1 MRAFLAG
8 PWLAP
13 LLLAVLAAAPIGHA
27 LAAGLP
33 AVVHKATATVHAEPD
48 FASDK
53 VATLGK
59 GAAVA
64 VAGQQG
70 LWYALEPAAGRA
82 AGFVRVNEIRLAETG
97 VDASDTM
104 TVLLTARSGRGRVSE
119 TAGVRGIE
127 ASELRSAGY
136 DEAQLLAM
144 QGNRVPKGGAADWA
158 EAHALDATPIAWPG
172 EAAPSEYEAAV
183 AALPAQAARTAPKAE
198 DKRAGF
204 GAFAKG
210 LLGGFG
216 GGLVGSA
223 IDVAQTVTPESG
235 EELAQAELEL
245 GPMVAGRLLGARPLW
260 DDDAAQRRVNLVGR
274 WLASNTSRP
283 DLPWTFAVI
292 DSPEINAFAAPG
304 GYVMVT
310 RGLYTLLEGDAELA
324 AVLGHEIG
332 HVVQRDHYE
341 VVRQQE
347 LAGALQALVGSQVPA
362 GDSIGESLARGFVE
376 RHGAAMLM
384 TRLDREAEYRADA
397 YSQLVLSRAGMNPLS
412 LYGVLQKMAAIGG
425 AGGGLAQLYS
435 THPTLGNRL
444 DRIDERGY
452 GPLEPY
458 LSRPVQ

>member
-1 MRAFLAG
+1 MRSILAG
-8 PWLAP
+8 PSMGP
-13 LLLAVLAAAPIGHA
+13 LLLAALVVAPLGHA
-27 LAAGLP
+27 MAAGLP
-33 AVVHKATATVHAEPD
+33 AVVHKATATVYAEPD
-48 FASDK
+48 FASAT
-53 VATLGK
+53 VATLQK
-59 GAAVA
+59 DAAVS
-64 VAGQQG
+64 VADQDG
-70 LWYALEPAAGRA
+70 LWYELEAATGRG

-97 VDASDTM
+97 VKASDTM
-104 TVLLTARSGRGRVSE
+104 SVLLTAKSGRGRVSE

-127 ASELRSAGY
+127 ESDLRSAGY

-144 QGNRVPKGGAADWA
+144 QDNRVPRGGAEDWA
-158 EAHALDATPIAWPG
+158 AAHALEATPIAWPG
-172 EAAPSEYEAAV
+172 EAEPSEYEAAV
-183 AALPAQAARTAPKAE
+183 AALPAEAPPKQE
-198 DKRAGF
+198 KKKRGGF
-204 GAFAKG
+204 GGFAKG
-210 LLGGFG
+210 LLGGLG

-223 IDVAQTVTPESG
+223 IDVAQTVTPKSG

-245 GPMVAGRLLGARPLW
+245 GPMVTGRLLGARALW
-260 DDDAAQRRVNLVGR
+260 DDADAQRRVNLVGR

-292 DSPEINAFAAPG
+292 DSPELNAFAAPG
-304 GYVMVT
+304 GYVMIT
-310 RGLYTLLEGDAELA
+310 RGLYTLLETDAELA

-347 LAGALQALVGSQVPA
+347 LTGALQHLVSSQVSV

-384 TRLDREAEYRADA
+384 TRLDREAEYRADT

-412 LYGVLQKMAAIGG
+412 LYAVLQKMAAIGG

-444 DRIDERGY
+444 DRIDQHGY
-452 GPLEPY
+452 GELEPY
-458 LSRPVQ
+458 LSR

>member
-1 MRAFLAG
+1 MRAFRAG
-8 PWLAP
+8 PWLGP
-13 LLLAVLAAAPIGHA
+13 LLLAALAAAPIGLA
-27 LAAGLP
+27 VAAGLP
-33 AVVHKATATVHAEPD
+33 AVVHKATATVYAGPD
-48 FASDK
+48 FASGK
-53 VATLGK
+53 VATLEK
-59 GAAVA
+59 GAAVS

-70 LWYALEPAAGRA
+70 LWYSLEPAADRA
-82 AGFVRVNEIRLAETG
+82 AGFVRVNEIRLAEAG
-97 VDASDTM
+97 VESSDTM
-104 TVLLTARSGRGRVSE
+104 GVLLTARSGRGRVSE

-127 ASELRSAGY
+127 ESDLRSAAH
-136 DEAQLLAM
+136 DQAQLLAM
-144 QGNRVPKGGAADWA
+144 QGNRVPKGAARDWA
-158 EAHALDATPIAWPG
+158 EAHALDPTPIAWPG
-172 EAAPSEYEAAV
+172 EATPSEYEVAV
-183 AALPAQAARTAPKAE
+183 AAMPARAAPQAAPKQG
-198 DKRAGF
+198 GF
-204 GAFAKG
+204 GSFAKG
-210 LLGGFG
+210 LLGGLG

-223 IDVAQTVTPESG
+223 IDVAETVTPKSG

-260 DDDAAQRRVNLVGR
+260 ADDAAQRRVNLVGR

-341 VVRQQE
+341 VVRKQE
-347 LAGALQALVGSQVPA
+347 LAGSLQSLVGRQVPA
-362 GDSIGESLARGFVE
+362 GGSIGESLARDFVE

-425 AGGGLAQLYS
+425 ARGGLSQLYS
-435 THPTLGNRL
+435 THPTMGHRL
-444 DRIDERGY
+444 DRIDQRGY

-458 LSRPVQ
+458 LSRQVQ

>member
-1 MRAFLAG
+1 MGRFPYLHAMIGFSLALVAG
-8 PWLAP
+8 
-13 LLLAVLAAAPIGHA
+13 VAA
-27 LAAGLP
+27 AAGLP
-33 AVVHKATATVHAEPD
+33 AVVHKTTATVHAAPD
-48 FASDK
+48 FASAT
-53 VATLGK
+53 VATLQK
-59 GAAVA
+59 DTPVSVA
-64 VAGQQG
+64 DQQG
-70 LWYALEPAAGRA
+70 LWYQLEPADDRA

-97 VDASDTM
+97 VKASDTM
-104 TVLLTARSGRGRVSE
+104 SVLLTAKSGRGRVSE

-127 ASELRSAGY
+127 ESDLRSADY
-136 DEAQLLAM
+136 DEAQLQAM
-144 QGNRVPKGGAADWA
+144 QGNRVPKGGAANWA
-158 EAHALDATPIAWPG
+158 EAQSLQATAISWPG
-172 EAAPSEYEAAV
+172 EAVPSEYEAAV
-183 AALPAQAARTAPKAE
+183 AALPAQQAPKE
-198 DKRAGF
+198 EKRKRGGF
-204 GAFAKG
+204 GGFAKG
-210 LLGGFG
+210 LLGGLG

-223 IDVAQTVTPESG
+223 IDVAQTVAPKSG

-260 DDDAAQRRVNLVGR
+260 DDADAQRRVNLVGR

-310 RGLYTLLEGDAELA
+310 RGLYTLLESDAELA

-347 LAGALQALVGSQVPA
+347 LTGALQSIVSSQVPA

-384 TRLDREAEYRADA
+384 TRLDREAEYRADTYA
-397 YSQLVLSRAGMNPLS
+397 QLVLSRAGMNPLS

-444 DRIDERGY
+444 DRIDQRGY
-452 GPLEPY
+452 GELEPY
-458 LSRPVQ
+458 LARPAQ

>member
-1 MRAFLAG
+1 MRAFLAMF
-8 PWLAP
+8 LVA
-13 LLLAVLAAAPIGHA
+13 LAVIPAGQA

-33 AVVHKATATVHAEPD
+33 AVVHKATATVHAGPD
-48 FASDK
+48 FASAE
-53 VATLGK
+53 VATLQK
-59 GAAVA
+59 DAVVA
-64 VAGQQG
+64 VAEQQG
-70 LWYALEPAAGRA
+70 LWYRLEPDADRA

-97 VDASDTM
+97 VEASHTLQ
-104 TVLLTARSGRGRVSE
+104 VLLTAKSGRGRVSE

-127 ASELRSAGY
+127 ESDLRSARF
-136 DEAQLLAM
+136 DEAQWHAM
-144 QGNRVPKGGAADWA
+144 RGNRVPRGGASGWA
-158 EAHALDATPIAWPG
+158 KTRALDATPIAWPG
-172 EAAPSEYEAAV
+172 EAVPSEYEAAV
-183 AALPAQAARTAPKAE
+183 AALPAQEEAPREKKK
-198 DKRAGF
+198 KRGGF
-204 GAFAKG
+204 GGFAKG
-210 LLGGFG
+210 LVGGLG

-223 IDVAQTVTPESG
+223 IDVAETVVPESG

-260 DDDAAQRRVNLVGR
+260 DDGDAQRRVNLVGR

-292 DSPEINAFAAPG
+292 DSPELNAFAAPG

-310 RGLYTLLEGDAELA
+310 RGLYDLLDGDAELA
-324 AVLGHEIG
+324 SVLGHEIG

-347 LAGALQALVGSQVPA
+347 LTASFQNLVSSQVRV

-384 TRLDREAEYRADA
+384 TRLDREAEYRADTYA
-397 YSQLVLSRAGMNPLS
+397 QLVLSRAGMNPLS

-435 THPTLGNRL
+435 THPTLGDRM
-444 DRIDERGY
+444 DRIDQRGY
-452 GPLEPY
+452 GELEPY
-458 LSRPVQ
+458 LSREAR